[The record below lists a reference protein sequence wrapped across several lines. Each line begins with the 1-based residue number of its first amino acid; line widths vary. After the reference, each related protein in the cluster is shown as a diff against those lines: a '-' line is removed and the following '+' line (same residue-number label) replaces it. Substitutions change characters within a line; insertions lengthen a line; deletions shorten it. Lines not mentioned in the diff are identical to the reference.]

1 MGTEW
6 ALQQARQRV
15 VLVGGFH
22 SPLEQSALRLV
33 LEAGG
38 SAVVVLARPV
48 ASASLHSAW
57 RDALTAGKMAVVS
70 ASATTHRLTAQA
82 ACDRNELAARL
93 ADRIVMAYASPGGQ
107 LSRQAIEPLIGHIKA
122 DHGMQRCW
130 LKGALGDALHA
141 LSCAA
146 GFNIRWLMRAIAAQ
160 AAKDAKAFFFALFGL
175 VLWGR
180 IGTSSALHSVK
191 RALSAPCFVW
201 QRLISSEFNH
211 PGSSGSTRV
220 G

>member
-1 MGTEW
+1 MFVSPGSGRHAVSQTPADPARLWLAERGGVAVCGVGMAELLQGPLVAFFASRQCPGMAIRMGTEW
-6 ALQQARQRV
+6 ALQQARKGV

-82 ACDRNELAARL
+82 AGDRNELAARL
-93 ADRIVMAYASPGGQ
+93 ADRIVIAHASPGGQ
-107 LSRQAIEPLIGHIKA
+107 LSRQAEGWRIEGLLVESIGPA
-122 DHGMQRCW
+122 
-130 LKGALGDALHA
+130 
-141 LSCAA
+141 SEAA
-146 GFNIRWLMRAIAAQ
+146 
-160 AAKDAKAFFFALFGL
+160 
-175 VLWGR
+175 
-180 IGTSSALHSVK
+180 
-191 RALSAPCFVW
+191 
-201 QRLISSEFNH
+201 
-211 PGSSGSTRV
+211 
-220 G
+220 